1 MVSNMPTV
9 HRLSLLAFAFCIVS
23 RVAAQQPTPAT
34 FPSFVVKLPAQPRT
48 LPEPLPAGQKEPG
61 FRLRGIKGW
70 MWKPEQYLA
79 EIPVLAQYKM
89 NFLMNCYASMCDIE
103 NHRWG
108 EPECNRWWE
117 SLPDAKK
124 RAYEE
129 VVQSCAKHGIQFCFS
144 MNPNLTANR
153 FADPD
158 RPEDLDSLWQHYR
171 WMQGLGVKW
180 FNISLDDIS
189 QGIDA
194 KKQATLV
201 NDVFRRLRTADPE
214 ARMIFCPTFY
224 WGDGTSPDAE
234 RYLKVLAAELD
245 RDIYVFWT
253 GDQVVTPRITRRAAE
268 SYRKIVAHRM
278 VLWDNYPVNDNNP
291 TMHLGP
297 VTGRDPDLCE
307 VIDGYMSNPLCPQN
321 EINRIPMLTCADYAY
336 NPRAYDP
343 ARSIGQSIVHLAH
356 TKEQRSVLKDVVE
369 AYPGMLLYDK
379 GTSFNPVRER
389 AMALAKQVDGKFLQ
403 TRYLARAE
411 QLLKRFRRAFP
422 AQFGDCAKTLADDVA
437 WLQGNILQ

>member
-1 MVSNMPTV
+1 MSIT
-9 HRLSLLAFAFCIVS
+9 RGLYLLTLAFFIVS
-23 RVAAQQPTPAT
+23 PVASQLSQPTA
-34 FPSFVVKLPAQPRT
+34 FPSLVMKLPDTPKT

-61 FRLRGIKGW
+61 FKLRGIKGW

-79 EIPVLAQYKM
+79 EIPVLAEYKM
-89 NFLMNCYASMCDIE
+89 NFLMNCYTSMCDIE
-103 NHRWG
+103 NLKWG

-117 SLPDAKK
+117 PLPDSKK
-124 RAYEE
+124 KGYEE
-129 VVQSCAKHGIQFCFS
+129 VVQSCLKHGIQFCFS
-144 MNPNLTANR
+144 MNPNLSSKR

-158 RPEDLDSLWQHYR
+158 KPEDLDSLWQHYR

-201 NDVFRRLRTADPE
+201 NEIFRRLRTADPDV
-214 ARMIFCPTFY
+214 RMIFCPTFY
-224 WGDGTSPDAE
+224 WGDGTGPDAE
-234 RYLKVLAAELD
+234 KYLKTLAAELD
-245 RDIYVFWT
+245 KDVYVFWT

-268 SYRKIVAHRM
+268 RYRKIVAHRM

-297 VTGRDPDLCE
+297 VTGRDADLCE

-321 EINRIPMLTCADYAY
+321 EGNRIPMLTCADYAY

-343 ARSIGQSIVHLAH
+343 ARSIGQSIAHLAH
-356 TKEQRSVLKDVVE
+356 TNEQRSVLKDVVE

-389 AMALAKQVDGKFLQ
+389 AADLAKQPGGKSLQ
-403 TRYLARAE
+403 KDYIARVE
-411 QLLKRFRRAFP
+411 SLLKRFRSAFP
-422 AQFGDCAKTLADDVA
+422 DQFKDCAKTLADDVA
-437 WLQGNILQ
+437 WLQANLQK

>member
-1 MVSNMPTV
+1 MTT
-9 HRLSLLAFAFCIVS
+9 RRGFYLLILSLFIVS
-23 RVAAQQPTPAT
+23 SAAGQQSQPTAFPAL
-34 FPSFVVKLPAQPRT
+34 VVKLPTMPRT
-48 LPEPLPAGQKEPG
+48 LPEPLPPGQNEPG
-61 FRLRGIKGW
+61 FKLRGIKGW

-79 EIPVLAQYKM
+79 EIPVLAKYKM

-103 NHRWG
+103 NHVWG
-108 EPECNRWWE
+108 DAECNRWWE
-117 SLPDAKK
+117 PLPDSKKK
-124 RAYEE
+124 RYKE
-129 VVQSCAKHGIQFCFS
+129 VVRSCAKHGIQFCFS
-144 MNPNLTANR
+144 MNPNLTSKR

-194 KKQATLV
+194 KKQARLV
-201 NDVFRRLRTADPE
+201 NEIFRRLRTADPE

-224 WGDGTSPDAE
+224 WGDGTGPDE
-234 RYLKVLAAELD
+234 EKYLKTLAAELD
-245 RDIYVFWT
+245 KDAYVFWT
-253 GDQVVTPRITRRAAE
+253 GDKVVTPRITRRAAE
-268 SYRKIVAHRM
+268 RYRKLVAHRM

-297 VTGRDPDLCE
+297 VTGRDADLCE

-356 TKEQRSVLKDVVE
+356 TKGQQSVLKDVVE
-369 AYPGMLLYDK
+369 AYPGILLYDK
-379 GTSFNPVRER
+379 GTGFNPVRER
-389 AMALAKQVDGKFLQ
+389 AADLAKQPGGKSLQ
-403 TRYLARAE
+403 ERYIAHVE
-411 QLLKRFRRAFP
+411 QLLTRFRSAFP
-422 AQFGDCAKTLADDVA
+422 DQFRDCAKTLADDVA
-437 WLQGNILQ
+437 WLRGNLQK